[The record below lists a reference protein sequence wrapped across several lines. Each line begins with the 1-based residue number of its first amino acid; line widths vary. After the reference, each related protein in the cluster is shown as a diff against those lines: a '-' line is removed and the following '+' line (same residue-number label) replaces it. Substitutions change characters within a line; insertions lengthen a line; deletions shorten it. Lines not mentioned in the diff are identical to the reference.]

1 MNTFLLYL
9 FFRWEDTSFHSSVS
23 TFVVVGG
30 MKRDFIYQNRLHWNA
45 VESRLNDKIN
55 ANPMHYDTL
64 FANRGF
70 RIKKAFTRPPT
81 NEPTEKKNVYHK
93 GNNLDHN
100 TKYGSN
106 YTHSQFFLV
115 FSGNFYVI
123 NFFLVQTFH
132 KSIWFCYVRHTIH
145 RICVSNI
152 ERKTNT
158 IWPIF
163 MTEKFIF
170 SAIWN
175 VSVRLYRKELKEYKE
190 LSAFLLKTKYIE
202 HIFFHFFS
210 RCNEIIP
217 IS

>member
-123 NFFLVQTFH
+123 NFFLVQHIARKRFTKAFDFVMFG
-132 KSIWFCYVRHTIH
+132 IQYIEFAF
-145 RICVSNI
+145 RILNAKPTLSGQFSWPKNLYSQLYGMWVCVCI
-152 ERKTNT
+152 ERNWRNT
-158 IWPIF
+158 KNWALFYWKRNI
-163 MTEKFIF
+163 
-170 SAIWN
+170 
-175 VSVRLYRKELKEYKE
+175 
-190 LSAFLLKTKYIE
+190 
-202 HIFFHFFS
+202 
-210 RCNEIIP
+210 
-217 IS
+217 